1 MLSRTTP
8 WGQQPWGLKTGD
20 LSKEERPLTHWS
32 ILVNKDSTPVHVPMY
47 CMAHIQLLA
56 ENASMHYPYYLHLR
70 DEGPSSSSALP
81 DMTMAGMFSFAVT
94 LKVGYDIRDNLQD
107 TWNTL

>member
-1 MLSRTTP
+1 
-8 WGQQPWGLKTGD
+8 
-20 LSKEERPLTHWS
+20 
-32 ILVNKDSTPVHVPMY
+32 MY
-47 CMAHIQLLA
+47 
-56 ENASMHYPYYLHLR
+56 YPYYLHLR

-94 LKVGYDIRDNLQD
+94 LKEGYDIRDNLQD